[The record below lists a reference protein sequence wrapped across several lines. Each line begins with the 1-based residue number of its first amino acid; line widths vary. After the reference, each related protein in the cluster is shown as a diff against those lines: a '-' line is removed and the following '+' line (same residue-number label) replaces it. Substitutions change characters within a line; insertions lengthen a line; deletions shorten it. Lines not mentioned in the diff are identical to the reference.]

1 MLVSKRFLVD
11 IKKRKASSETENNFS
26 TDLYTEN
33 QIIGIPV
40 NKTENHCFFIA
51 IVPKSHIILSVDSL
65 GGCNASE
72 LHVVAN
78 YFKKYL
84 TYQNKELYPK

>member
-11 IKKRKASSETENNFS
+11 IKKRKASSETEDNFS

-51 IVPKSHIILSVDSL
+51 IFPKSHIILPADLL

-72 LHVVAN
+72 LNVVAN
-78 YFKKYL
+78 YFKKHL
-84 TYQNKELYPK
+84 TYQDKKLYPK